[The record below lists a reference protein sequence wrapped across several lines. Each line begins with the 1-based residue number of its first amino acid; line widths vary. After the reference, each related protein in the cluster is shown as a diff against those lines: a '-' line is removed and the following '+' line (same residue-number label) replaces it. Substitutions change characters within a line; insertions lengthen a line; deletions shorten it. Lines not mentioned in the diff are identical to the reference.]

1 MKFPI
6 LASVIVFVLV
16 LSRSIKR
23 RNREKEKKE
32 YNFWERESQA
42 NATRRKPLENLDY
55 ITIPFEELPME
66 LLTDDPKIS
75 EYLELLKELSQ
86 KKIVNLTGYTN
97 TDLKL
102 EYGAPNINLLM
113 EYDQNYTLLVRT
125 LQQWADV
132 LLDAGYTE
140 EAVKIMEFALGTHTD
155 ISRTYY
161 KLAEY
166 YVSLHNTSAAK
177 NLISEAQTLRSF
189 HKNTIIRTLRESYLP
204 PEFCP

>member
-23 RNREKEKKE
+23 RNREKAKKE

-42 NATRRKPLENLDY
+42 NATRRKPLDNLDY

-66 LLTDDPKIS
+66 VLADDPKIS
-75 EYLELLKELSQ
+75 EYLELLEELSQ

-102 EYGAPNINLLM
+102 
-113 EYDQNYTLLVRT
+113 
-125 LQQWADV
+125 
-132 LLDAGYTE
+132 
-140 EAVKIMEFALGTHTD
+140 
-155 ISRTYY
+155 
-161 KLAEY
+161 
-166 YVSLHNTSAAK
+166 
-177 NLISEAQTLRSF
+177 
-189 HKNTIIRTLRESYLP
+189 
-204 PEFCP
+204 

>member
-6 LASVIVFVLV
+6 LASVIVFVLI

-23 RNREKEKKE
+23 SSREKEKKE
-32 YNFWERESQA
+32 RSFWERETQA
-42 NATRRKPLENLDY
+42 NATRRKPLDNLDY

-66 LLTDDPKIS
+66 LLTEDGRVD
-75 EYLELLKELSQ
+75 EYLRLLKELSR
-86 KKIVNLTGYTN
+86 KKIVNLTGFTN
-97 TDLKL
+97 TDLKM
-102 EYGAPNINLLM
+102 EYGAPNITLLM

-132 LLDAGYTE
+132 LLDAGYTK
-140 EAVKIMEFALGTHTD
+140 EAVKIMEFALRTHTD

-166 YVSLHNTSAAK
+166 YVSVNNTAAVG
-177 NLISEAQTLRSF
+177 NLISEAQSLRSIN
-189 HKNTIIRTLRESYLP
+189 KNAIIRTLRESYLS